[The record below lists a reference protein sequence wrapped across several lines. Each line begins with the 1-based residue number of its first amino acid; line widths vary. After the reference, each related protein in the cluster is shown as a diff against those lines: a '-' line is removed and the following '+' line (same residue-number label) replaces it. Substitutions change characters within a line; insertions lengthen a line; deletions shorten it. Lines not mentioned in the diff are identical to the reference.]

1 MRGSGRGR
9 TRGAGH
15 GLGLAIVSAVAEAH
29 DGALELSANPSGGL
43 TAVLDLPVR
52 ADGAARGQP
61 DEIT

>member
-1 MRGSGRGR
+1 MTPRR

-52 ADGAARGQP
+52 AGGDPQVRPA
-61 DEIT
+61 DVT